1 MGAII
6 NYIGNATPLD
16 KAIKRLLQR
25 RINMFTPTRQTS
37 YIQSLCY
44 GNKERLQQVVDAIDK
59 AVNKWKDRYFIPE
72 CRRIHP
78 NMSSTDIEELC
89 MADKLHNDEG
99 KIELTADFL
108 YGEIEKYGFI
118 NEQHR
123 TAIETAW
130 SFNNLEFLR
139 SQWEDTVLEQTRSLR
154 GIAKEMLG
162 TYPAKPQGGQQK
174 TNRPLKRMEDY
185 PDVFGMDI
193 CCQLTG
199 YSKDTIYKLTAKN
212 EIPCYRAENNGRK
225 LMFKHKDIIA
235 WMLDRKQETN
245 KEFIERMDGQL
256 AAQMRNSKNLLL

>member
-1 MGAII
+1 MEAQIT
-6 NYIGNATPLD
+6 YIGNATPLD

-25 RINMFTPTRQTS
+25 RINIFTPMRQTS

-59 AVNKWKDRYFIPE
+59 AINEWRDRYFIPE

-108 YGEIEKYGFI
+108 YGEIEKYGFV

-130 SFNNLEFLR
+130 NFNDLEFLR
-139 SQWEDTVLEQTRSLR
+139 SQWEDTVLEQIRSLR

-162 TYPAKPQGGQQK
+162 TYPAKPQDGQQK
-174 TNRPLKRMEDY
+174 ANRRPTD
-185 PDVFGMDI
+185 P
-193 CCQLTG
+193 
-199 YSKDTIYKLTAKN
+199 
-212 EIPCYRAENNGRK
+212 
-225 LMFKHKDIIA
+225 
-235 WMLDRKQETN
+235 
-245 KEFIERMDGQL
+245 
-256 AAQMRNSKNLLL
+256 

>member
-1 MGAII
+1 MEAKI

-16 KAIKRLLQR
+16 ETIKRLLQR
-25 RINMFTPTRQTS
+25 RINIFTPTRQTI

-59 AVNKWKDRYFIPE
+59 AINEWRDRYFIPE
-72 CRRIHP
+72 CRRIRP
-78 NMSSTDIEELC
+78 NMSSADIEDLC

-108 YGEIEKYGFI
+108 YRGIEKYGFI
-118 NEQHR
+118 NELHR
-123 TAIETAW
+123 TDIETAW
-130 SFNNLEFLR
+130 SFNDLEFLR
-139 SQWEDTVLEQTRSLR
+139 SQWEDAVLEQIRSLR
-154 GIAKEMLG
+154 DITKEMRG
-162 TYPAKPQGGQQK
+162 TYLAKPQVGQQK
-174 TNRPLKRMEDY
+174 TNRPLKRIEDY

-212 EIPCYRAENNGRK
+212 KIPCYRAGNNGRK
-225 LMFKHKDIIA
+225 LMFKCKDIIE
-235 WMLDRKQETN
+235 WVLERKQETD

-256 AAQMRNSKNLLL
+256 AARMRNSKNLLL